1 VKVKRV
7 NVLPDGW
14 LGKCHACNLGANAA
28 TGDWLLFTDADCWL
42 QPDVIV
48 RALRAAERDA
58 ADHVTMSPGPSL
70 VNPAVRSWYLLFL
83 TSLLGWFSGV
93 NRDRPTSYVG
103 VGAFNL
109 VRTSAYRRCGGYEA
123 LRLTVVDDMKLGLL
137 LRRCGQ
143 RTRAFLGA
151 QDVECHW
158 GTTVGSMNK
167 VMEKNYFAAL
177 DYRLGLVLAG
187 SAFMVLVSALLIMGL
202 MSGKVAGIAAGLSPL
217 TLILPAGI
225 LAHRVGWS
233 WPCAILVP
241 FMFPVFQY
249 AVLNST
255 FVTLRQGGIRW
266 RETFYPLDSLR
277 AGTVR

>member
-1 VKVKRV
+1 
-7 NVLPDGW
+7 
-14 LGKCHACNLGANAA
+14 
-28 TGDWLLFTDADCWL
+28 
-42 QPDVIV
+42 
-48 RALRAAERDA
+48 
-58 ADHVTMSPGPSL
+58 
-70 VNPAVRSWYLLFL
+70 
-83 TSLLGWFSGV
+83 
-93 NRDRPTSYVG
+93 YVG

-109 VRTSAYRRCGGYEA
+109 VRASAYRRCGGYEA

-137 LRRCGQ
+137 LGRCGQ

-177 DYRLGLVLAG
+177 NYRLGLVMAG
-187 SAFMVLVSALLIMGL
+187 SVFVVFVSALLIMGL
-202 MSGKVAGIAAGLSPL
+202 MSGTVAGIAAGLSPL
-217 TLILPAGI
+217 SLIL

-233 WPCAILVP
+233 WPCALRMP
-241 FMFPVFQY
+241 FMFPMFQY

-266 RETFYPLDSLR
+266 RETFYSLDDLR